1 MSLVCVCGG
10 VRLHNRRKENH
21 LERGCIALLRLLSGL
36 GLFANDQMTKSG
48 TDANSVVEF
57 VFCCLLLLLLLLSSS
72 LSLFLFFNSTQTKNQ
87 YPTMEPVTEMLI
99 WVLVPAFFIASAT
112 FLVYVYAC
120 EEPELKEE

>member
-1 MSLVCVCGG
+1 
-10 VRLHNRRKENH
+10 
-21 LERGCIALLRLLSGL
+21 L

-48 TDANSVVEF
+48 TDANSVVDAYF
-57 VFCCLLLLLLLLSSS
+57 LLLLLLLSSS
-72 LSLFLFFNSTQTKNQ
+72 LSLFLFFNSAQTKNQ

>member
-1 MSLVCVCGG
+1 
-10 VRLHNRRKENH
+10 
-21 LERGCIALLRLLSGL
+21 L

-48 TDANSVVEF
+48 RDANSVVDGNN
-57 VFCCLLLLLLLLSSS
+57 CLLLLLLLLSSS
-72 LSLFLFFNSTQTKNQ
+72 LSLFLFFNSAQTKNQ

>member
-1 MSLVCVCGG
+1 
-10 VRLHNRRKENH
+10 
-21 LERGCIALLRLLSGL
+21 L

-48 TDANSVVEF
+48 TDANSVVDDYAPS
-57 VFCCLLLLLLLLSSS
+57 LLLLLLSSS
-72 LSLFLFFNSTQTKNQ
+72 LSLFLFFNSAQTKNQ

>member
-1 MSLVCVCGG
+1 MVVFACTIGG
-10 VRLHNRRKENH
+10 KIIIWNGVHSTITF
-21 LERGCIALLRLLSGL
+21 GVV
-36 GLFANDQMTKSG
+36 ANDQMTKSG
-48 TDANSVVEF
+48 TDANSVV
-57 VFCCLLLLLLLLSSS
+57 VVLLLLLLSSS